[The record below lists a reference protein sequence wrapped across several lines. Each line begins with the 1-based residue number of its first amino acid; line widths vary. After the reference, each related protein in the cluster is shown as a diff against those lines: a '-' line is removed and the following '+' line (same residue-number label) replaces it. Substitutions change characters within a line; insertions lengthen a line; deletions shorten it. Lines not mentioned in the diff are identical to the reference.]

1 MIFLKRINIYQ
12 QLCLRKN
19 MNIVDLFLRFNLSV
33 FDLQQ
38 KSIVVVNIYINYYY
52 LFVIVVYYVIVGD

>member
-1 MIFLKRINIYQ
+1 MIFLKRINI

>member
-1 MIFLKRINIYQ
+1 MIFFKRINI
-12 QLCLRKN
+12 QLWLRKN

-33 FDLQQ
+33 FDQQQ

>member
-1 MIFLKRINIYQ
+1 MIFFKRINI

>member
-1 MIFLKRINIYQ
+1 MIFKKKRINI

-38 KSIVVVNIYINYYY
+38 KNIVVVNIYINYYY

>member
-1 MIFLKRINIYQ
+1 MIFKKRINI